1 MEVDTKAKGIITV
14 EEEQRLSFPE
24 GLFGFEDFTD
34 YVLFESE
41 YEPFLWLQ
49 STEKKA
55 LAFLVVDPF
64 LICDDY
70 ELDVDDRVLSRIEV
84 SSPSDVFVL
93 AILTVPA
100 EGNPVTMNLQGPL
113 IVNKR
118 NNKCL
123 QVVISDPKWGTK
135 HDLLAE
141 MKKRGN
147 LC

>member
-1 MEVDTKAKGIITV
+1 MEVDTKARGVITV
-14 EEEQRLSFPE
+14 DEKQRLSFPE

-70 ELDVDDRVLSRIEV
+70 ELDVDDRVLSRIDV

-100 EGNPVTMNLQGPL
+100 EGNPVTMNLQGPV

-123 QVVISDPKWGTK
+123 QVVIADPKWGTK

>member
-1 MEVDTKAKGIITV
+1 MEVDTKARGVITV
-14 EEEQRLSFPE
+14 DEKQRLNFPE

-70 ELDVDDRVLSRIEV
+70 ELDVDDRVLSRIDV

-123 QVVISDPKWGTK
+123 QVVIADPKWGTK

>member
-1 MEVDTKAKGIITV
+1 MQVETKAKGLFTV
-14 EEEQRLSFPE
+14 DEKQRLSFPE
-24 GLFGFEDFTD
+24 GLFGFEQFTD

-41 YEPFLWLQ
+41 YDPFLWLQ

-64 LICDDY
+64 LICGDY
-70 ELDVDDRVLSRIEV
+70 ELDVDDKVLSKIDV
-84 SSPSDVFVL
+84 SSPADVFVL

-100 EGNPVTMNLQGPL
+100 EGNPITMNLQGPI
-113 IVNKR
+113 IVNKQ

-123 QVVISDPKWGTK
+123 QVVISDPKWGIK

>member
-1 MEVDTKAKGIITV
+1 MQVETKAKGVITV
-14 EEEQRLSFPE
+14 DDSQKLTFPE
-24 GLFGFEDFTD
+24 GLFGFEQFTE

-49 STEKKA
+49 STEKTA

-70 ELDVDDRVLSRIEV
+70 ELDVDDRVLSRIQV

-93 AILTVPA
+93 AIITVPA
-100 EGNPVTMNLQGPL
+100 EGNPVTLNLQGPV
-113 IVNKR
+113 IVNKK
-118 NNKCL
+118 NNQCL
-123 QVVISDPKWGTK
+123 QVVISDPRWGTK
-135 HDLLAE
+135 HDILEE